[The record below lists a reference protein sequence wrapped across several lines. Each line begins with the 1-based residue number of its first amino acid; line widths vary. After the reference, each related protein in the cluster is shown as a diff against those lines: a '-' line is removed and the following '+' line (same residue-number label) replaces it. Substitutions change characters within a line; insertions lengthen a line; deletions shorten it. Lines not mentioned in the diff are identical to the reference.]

1 MPHSTLPDDMAAHDA
16 LLTLEELCRRSHV
29 DAAWVTELVDYG
41 VIDARGGN
49 TAEWHF
55 AAVAIITVAKAK
67 RLQRDLS
74 LNPPGIAAVLD
85 LLEQIEDLK
94 AQLRT
99 RGGD

>member
-41 VIDARGGN
+41 VIDAHGRSH
-49 TAEWHF
+49 AEWHF
-55 AAVAIITVAKAK
+55 AAVTIVTVAKAK

-99 RGGD
+99 RGDE